1 MAKID
6 TYLTVRQ
13 VLSKLGLQ
21 AQDMAAHPR
30 KADKSSKIKQ
40 WRILPADLDEF
51 GKVRTNK

>member
-30 KADKSSKIKQ
+30 KADKSYQDKTV
-40 WRILPADLDEF
+40 ADSACGF
-51 GKVRTNK
+51 G